1 MWLAQ
6 FSVWVL
12 RNNTGH
18 SAPRQKRL
26 VSKTCCF
33 TSTEARWHIR
43 DNEKRGNGGGWVG
56 GGGVSG
62 SSTRSYPQNTEEA
75 VDHQQN
81 NNYVKAVGTSPVGSN
96 LCTPLLNCCFNCCVE
111 QSHKDSVRSTTVEEE
126 IVQSKGQS
134 NFLSLAPPALD
145 LSCALLRVQLTSLF
159 LISRPGLCKSD
170 WGMFPCWESS
180 SPPSSWSL
188 GLDSTEV
195 IEACSRVESPAH
207 LPLLDL
213 SAWTLQKWLRHVPAL
228 RVQLTSLFFI
238 SRPGLCK
245 SDWGMFPCWESS
257 SPPSS
262 WSLGLDST
270 EVIEAC
276 SRVESP
282 AHLPLLD
289 LSAWTLQKW
298 LRHVPV
304 LRVQLTSLFF
314 ISRPG
319 LCKSDWGMFPCW
331 QSSSP
336 PSSWSLGLDSTEV
349 IEACSRVESPAHL
362 PLLDLSAWTLQK
374 WLRHVPVLR
383 VQLTSLFLISRPGLC
398 KSDWGMFPC
407 WQSSSPP
414 SSWSRGLDSAKVI
427 EACSRVENLW
437 PFLHGSHQGK
447 SRPMLKTG
455 LTQMG
460 FLGRPL
466 LLLLTFLERLDFL

>member
-1 MWLAQ
+1 MFFNSSLHLLKTCVKLCVASAV
-6 FSVWVL
+6 FCMGL

-126 IVQSKGQS
+126 TVQSKGQS

-145 LSCALLRVQLTSLF
+145 LSCAL
-159 LISRPGLCKSD
+159 
-170 WGMFPCWESS
+170 
-180 SPPSSWSL
+180 
-188 GLDSTEV
+188 
-195 IEACSRVESPAH
+195 
-207 LPLLDL
+207 
-213 SAWTLQKWLRHVPAL
+213 L

-336 PSSWSLGLDSTEV
+336 PSSWSLGLDST
-349 IEACSRVESPAHL
+349 
-362 PLLDLSAWTLQK
+362 
-374 WLRHVPVLR
+374 
-383 VQLTSLFLISRPGLC
+383 
-398 KSDWGMFPC
+398 
-407 WQSSSPP
+407 
-414 SSWSRGLDSAKVI
+414 KVI

-447 SRPMLKTG
+447 CRPMLKTG